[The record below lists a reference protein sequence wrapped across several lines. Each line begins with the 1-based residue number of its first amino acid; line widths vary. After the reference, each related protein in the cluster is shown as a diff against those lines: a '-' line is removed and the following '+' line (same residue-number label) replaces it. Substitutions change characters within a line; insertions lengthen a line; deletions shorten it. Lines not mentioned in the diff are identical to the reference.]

1 MKNSLKPE
9 NIIEEIQF
17 ELAQGLIRKEELG
30 EAIRSVRNFSNK
42 IRKEILENYPLD
54 GKLREIFR
62 KQFQL
67 IEMLIKLIEENALL
81 TQNLKIMINNRRVVN
96 PGLDNNIPL
105 DTPAVRKADSS
116 TGGENLLL
124 NQNYYLL
131 NQEEILKVIAPKTLK
146 IDMPITR
153 GRTSLTTKIMSFLK
167 LLYHR
172 PAFFYTLQL
181 GEKQEKINNIFGYW
195 LMKIYTNSQLQ
206 QDQINRLNEQW
217 SLLEKGTEKS
227 ELKDIL

>member
-1 MKNSLKPE
+1 MINSLKPE

-54 GKLREIFR
+54 GKLRDIFR

-67 IEMLIKLIEENALL
+67 IEMLTKLIEENALL
-81 TQNLKIMINNRRVVN
+81 TQNLKIMINHRRVVN
-96 PGLDNNIPL
+96 PGLDRIHL
-105 DTPAVRKADSS
+105 DNPAVREAFAS
-116 TGGENLLL
+116 TAGEDLLL

-146 IDMPITR
+146 IDMPITK
-153 GRTSLTTKIMSFLK
+153 GRTSLTTKIKSFLK

-181 GEKQEKINNIFGYW
+181 GEKQEKINTIFGYW
-195 LMKIYTNSQLQ
+195 LMKLYTNSQMQ
-206 QDQINRLNEQW
+206 QDQINRLNEQL
-217 SLLEKGTEKS
+217 SIPEKGAEKR
-227 ELKDIL
+227 ELKDLL